1 MANNNNIKDQK
12 VKPALSRGLIA
23 ATIIAGFLLV
33 VANSALWVNRTL
45 FNADTFTSIS
55 SQALLSDSSRNAIAG
70 EVVDAALQNRPLV
83 KNVIGDT
90 VSKLISGLLNTNQA
104 EAAISK
110 VISKIHLAITS
121 ENPQNIEF
129 DLSGIKVTAEKIITL
144 IGKDETASNI
154 SSIPDTLVILDVSN
168 MPKFY
173 QFATLFLWIAP
184 LALIGAAIILIR
196 PHIKLRRV
204 DMKILTLQGA
214 SILGVSLLA
223 LLVGPLFRPP
233 LLAQVSSENLRTVT
247 ENIYNAFIATFNSQT
262 MWLFWFGFILLLIA
276 GGMFIYTHFIAKR
289 IYNKKQ

>member
-1 MANNNNIKDQK
+1 MANNNNTKEQK
-12 VKPALSRGLIA
+12 AKPALSRGLIS
-23 ATIIAGFLLV
+23 ATIIAGFLLFI
-33 VANSALWVNRTL
+33 ANSALWVNRTL
-45 FNADTFTSIS
+45 FNADTFTSIT

-70 EVVDAALQNRPLV
+70 EVVDVALQNRPLV

-104 EAAISK
+104 EAAVSK
-110 VISKIHLAITS
+110 VISKIHLAVTS
-121 ENPQNIEF
+121 ANPQNIEF
-129 DLSGIKVTAEKIITL
+129 DLSGIKATAEKIITL
-144 IGKDETASNI
+144 IGKEETTTNVSN
-154 SSIPDTLVILDVSN
+154 IPDTIVILDVSN

-173 QFATLFLWIAP
+173 QYATLFLWMAP

-196 PHIKLRRV
+196 PHVKLRRL
-204 DMKILTLQGA
+204 DMKVLTLQGV

-247 ENIYNAFIATFNSQT
+247 ENIYNAFITTFNSQT
-262 MWLFWFGFILLLIA
+262 MWLFWFGFALLFIA

-289 IYNKKQ
+289 IHSKKR